1 MSPPRPSDV
10 FDNIATELAVAGW
23 SVCRDFLPATEIA
36 ALAEELQA
44 RWADGVFRAARVG
57 SGDHLQLQP
66 DIRNDRVHWLGESAQ
81 TPAEEPYFLALEK
94 LRLAINRRLFLGLF
108 SFEGHMTLYPPG
120 SFYRRHLDQF
130 QGFAYRKVSV
140 ILYLN
145 PNWEAEHGGQL
156 RIYLPDSGDDGFV
169 DVLPRGGTL
178 AIFLSDRFYHEVLPA
193 TRARMSITGW
203 FKVRTEQ
210 AGWQ

>member
-1 MSPPRPSDV
+1 MPPPRPSDT
-10 FDNIATELAVAGW
+10 FDNITTELTVAGW
-23 SVCRDFLPATEIA
+23 SVCRDFLPAMEIA

-44 RWADGVFRAARVG
+44 RWRDGLFRAARVG
-57 SGDHLQLQP
+57 SGDDLQLQP
-66 DIRNDRVHWLGESAQ
+66 DIRNDRVHWLAESAQ
-81 TPAEEPYFLALEK
+81 TPAEEPYFLALEN

-130 QGFAYRKVSV
+130 QGVAYRKVSV

-145 PNWEAEHGGQL
+145 SNWEAEHGGQL
-156 RIYLPDSGDDGFV
+156 RIYLPDSGEDEFV

-178 AIFLSDRFYHEVLPA
+178 AVFLSDRFYHEVLPA
-193 TRARMSITGW
+193 TRERMSITGW

-210 AGWQ
+210 AGW